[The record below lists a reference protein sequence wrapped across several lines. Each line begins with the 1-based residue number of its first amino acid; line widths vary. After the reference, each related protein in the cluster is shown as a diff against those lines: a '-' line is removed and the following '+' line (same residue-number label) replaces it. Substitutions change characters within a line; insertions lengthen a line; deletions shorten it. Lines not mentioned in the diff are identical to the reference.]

1 LLHICARYTRTRRR
15 EVEKQAEQ
23 KNAKKKEK
31 RKKMDWAA
39 DPPPSWAVFPRQ
51 PNDLNHYQ
59 VGDLVFC
66 KATPK
71 AIEPFWPGKLID
83 PIEAPS
89 AVRASCVP
97 DAVCVMF
104 YGPATI
110 KKHDRDYCWA
120 VKEQLAPFD
129 EENART
135 CKTQALPKRMRPR
148 AFETAVEEIEGVFKQ
163 FGTARLG
170 YVEGVVTHH
179 LDDAEEEEE
188 ERGVDD
194 TDEDDTDDEEY
205 DGAGDGKKK
214 NNEKRA
220 STTTQKRKAS
230 GVAASTS
237 NHKNKKP
244 TKLMKNGLQC
254 ASCGVS
260 CARKELDAKQFCLL
274 CAKMHGEGQYCP
286 CCGKVWHYANCG
298 PMIQCD
304 TCEMWVHDLCDA
316 TAAEILKKEA
326 EALKEGREEEEIPYN
341 CPTCAAGKID
351 EEAMK
356 IKAARQARE
365 AEMERKKIL
374 SQIPK
379 LPKALAKVK
388 EDIMIHV
395 DDVGVSGNHIDM
407 FHQSDAGTGDIHT
420 NVIVD
425 SKNKSTHNEGIA
437 TAENLNMFSPPP
449 SRDAAKLSTDINNK
463 ISSPP
468 SATKVGKLP
477 SRPKTAWQLF
487 GAEFSAKYKAEN
499 NLEQISN
506 HAEVY
511 RLQGMA
517 WQKLS
522 DAEKQKYEAQA
533 SEAAI
538 RFRNALLKMQKNGT
552 LQARLAKSIP
562 SVDAREQ
569 EKKLML
575 QQQKRQNKTHAE
587 KIIAA
592 NIKKVEKELNEL
604 EEDNDEVTE
613 LEEDVAKKKTAK
625 LAEKDDTEDANLRII
640 LAAKE
645 AQRAAERRVGLSGVP
660 FAEFT
665 RKSRVDWSLVPKDLS
680 ERPERVQVV
689 CNGVKGDFLTQ
700 EYRVVCLCTTCQGK
714 EGSLTATEFEK
725 HAGMGQAKK
734 WKASLRMVV
743 PERMPVGRWLDGAP
757 TKKYKERTEK
767 KEKFSKVE
775 PEKNRKVVE
784 EDQEIGEYK
793 SIYIAWAVDRC
804 AVCDDERDF
813 DFDQLITCEGCQVSV
828 HQSCYGVHEIPDQAV
843 GWLCRACE
851 HTGGVVSETPKCC
864 LCPVLGGALKPT
876 TVDGI
881 WAHSACCQW
890 IPETTVLDIETME
903 PIDNIAAIQRERWEL
918 LCTICKQRC
927 GTKVQCCHPGCFLA
941 YHPLCARGAG
951 LFMDQGDEYGNAD
964 DDPEDDTLHLISY
977 CHRHCRVDKERQKMF
992 GCVEGMRHG
1001 EEGNDGVIV
1010 SGPWIQTKASKRV
1023 QRVLDAEEEKRK
1035 KREKRELEKM
1045 MNNSDSDLSD
1055 SEGDGLCAKLRPY
1068 VPKGHPRTEADID
1081 DGDGD
1086 GIKPKIRKRL
1096 IHDDSDDERVFG
1108 GKDSED
1114 EDSDEDNDAQKE
1126 IEERQKNERELQLEE
1141 EQRAIQKRREERDQ
1155 EKRRKI
1161 AEKLAKAAVTEPK
1174 AEAEPDDINAP
1185 PVLPGGLP
1193 LPQDNVGD
1201 PNSPNISVSC
1211 KTTIGTF
1218 RPADTYIKCHCA
1230 RCANLVKDVGKDA
1243 PALWEANRWEYHC
1256 GMGHAKKWRISI
1268 KILPEGGN
1276 PSGRE
1281 RVGYE
1286 TFGSYLDKNP
1296 QITVLSR
1303 AGRPLPKGKGLK
1315 HVNLE
1320 RDPSLPPLPKRKPVY
1335 PAGQLALKNLEIDL
1349 DNVGKV
1355 DDKKMTIEEKA
1366 KNLEG
1371 KRIAIDASTATFK
1384 ESVFVKATII
1394 EAVVTRTGCRH
1405 RLNFD
1410 DEDGLKAIKTD
1421 MLSLNDPKFAI
1432 KWLNVETDETLHHDE
1447 WPDLSFLPKVAATK
1461 DEDYTQERAHAL
1473 AATARKPGPRR
1484 PSKPLDPSKFK
1495 SIFDDDDEESD
1506 DEDRECEA
1514 WVQCENDDCRKWR
1527 RVPQSIAEALAK
1539 DDADVWTCER
1549 NPEPRFADCEIEQE
1563 FLDDEID
1570 RRIELKKPKFMGDD
1584 DVVYE
1589 KAKAEKRLKREQR
1602 KELLQNSSKMK
1613 DLGEKVAED
1622 DDDSW
1627 HPELPVEVS
1636 IVCRNVPGEY
1646 NTRKSIIRCLC
1657 EKCQPTPDAPPVYHD
1672 PKNYEDHAGMPFS
1685 KKWRVSVRVCVVG
1698 GALMPLG
1705 KWLEGFGVRLSKK
1718 KKKKNK
1724 KADLNQP
1731 YGMKK
1736 FGQGLTPAQL
1746 REIQLNVY
1754 KRLGVQPPKSSD
1766 LLKAKNLGPPPKTG
1780 KRQYVGLQPYIVRG
1794 TRGGLHR
1801 ALVTSRSYT
1810 PEEWQEK
1817 YKKMQ
1822 AAKNLGCAPDAANKG
1837 LLEGTGLSLKERI
1850 LECTNTVKKRLTF
1863 GKSAI
1868 HGWGLISKVP
1878 IKAGAMVII
1887 YRGEAVRTP
1896 IADLREA
1903 RYERDGTDCYLLRAD
1918 DHTVVDCTN
1927 MGNIARFTNHSC
1939 DPNMYTKIIKS
1950 GGEHHVCFFA
1960 RIDVPAGT
1968 EMTYNY
1974 RFEIEDGKVPCYCA
1988 SQNCR
1993 GYLA

>member
-1 LLHICARYTRTRRR
+1 
-15 EVEKQAEQ
+15 
-23 KNAKKKEK
+23 
-31 RKKMDWAA
+31 MDWAV
-39 DPPPSWAVFPRQ
+39 DPPPSWAVFPKQ
-51 PNDLNHYQ
+51 PNDLNHYH

-66 KATPK
+66 KATLR

-104 YGPATI
+104 YGPASI

-135 CKTQALPKRMRPR
+135 CKKQVLPKRMRPR
-148 AFETAVEEIEGVFKQ
+148 AFETAVKEIDAVFKQ

-170 YVEGVVTHH
+170 FEDVSH
-179 LDDAEEEEE
+179 LEEDEEEEEE
-188 ERGVDD
+188 ERDADD
-194 TDEDDTDDEEY
+194 TDEEDTEDEDYGMNNRKRKKSEKITSTSN
-205 DGAGDGKKK
+205 ANVHKKK
-214 NNEKRA
+214 T
-220 STTTQKRKAS
+220 S
-230 GVAASTS
+230 AAATS
-237 NHKNKKP
+237 NHKTKKQK
-244 TKLMKNGLQC
+244 TLMKNGLQC
-254 ASCGVS
+254 ASCGMNCV
-260 CARKELDAKQFCLL
+260 RKELDAKQFCLL

-304 TCEMWVHDLCDA
+304 TCEMWVHDTCDT
-316 TAAEILKKEA
+316 TAAEILKNEA

-351 EEAMK
+351 KEAMK

-365 AEMERKKIL
+365 AEIERKKLL

-379 LPKALAKVK
+379 LPKALTKVK
-388 EDIMIHV
+388 
-395 DDVGVSGNHIDM
+395 DDVMCGDVSINEDM
-407 FHQSDAGTGDIHT
+407 FQNKNGVHAKDNDKNYAQNDAKNNVGQDAGPGTAVT
-420 NVIVD
+420 NT
-425 SKNKSTHNEGIA
+425 SLG
-437 TAENLNMFSPPP
+437 MFSPPLAGNTVKP
-449 SRDAAKLSTDINNK
+449 ATEKNKL
-463 ISSPP
+463 SSPP
-468 SATKVGKLP
+468 SATKAGKLP

-487 GAEFSAKYKAEN
+487 GADFIARYKAQN
-499 NLEQISN
+499 HLEQIAN

-522 DAEKQKYEAQA
+522 KEEKQKYEVQA
-533 SEAAI
+533 SEAAM
-538 RFRNALLKMQKNGT
+538 RFRSALLKMQKNGT
-552 LQARLAKSIP
+552 LQAKLAKAIP
-562 SVDAREQ
+562 LVDAKEQ

-575 QQQKRQNKTHAE
+575 QQQQRQNITHAE

-592 NIKKVEKELNEL
+592 NIKKAEEELDEL
-604 EEDNDEVTE
+604 EEDEDEDFE
-613 LEEDVAKKKTAK
+613 GEDKGKEGDDPTKKNRTTKKKAQKETK
-625 LAEKDDTEDANLRII
+625 TTKEMEKDDGDSNLKVM
-640 LAAKE
+640 LAERE
-645 AQRAAERRVGLSGVP
+645 AQLASERRIGLSGVP
-660 FAEFT
+660 FAQYT

-700 EYRVVCLCTTCQGK
+700 EYRVVCLCSTCQGQQ
-714 EGSLTATEFEK
+714 GSLTATEFEK

-757 TKKYKERTEK
+757 ARKYKEREK
-767 KEKFSKVE
+767 KEKVK
-775 PEKNRKVVE
+775 PDQDKKYNKKIVE
-784 EDQEIGEYK
+784 EDQEIEEYK
-793 SIYIAWAVDRC
+793 SIHIAQTVDRC

-813 DFDQLITCEGCQVSV
+813 DFDQLITCEGCQVTV

-851 HTGGVVSETPKCC
+851 HTGGVVSEMPKCC

-876 TVDGI
+876 TVDGV
-881 WAHSACCQW
+881 WAHSTCCQW
-890 IPETTVLDIETME
+890 IPETTVLDVETME

-941 YHPLCARGAG
+941 YHPLCARAAG
-951 LFMDQGDEYGNAD
+951 LFMDQGDEYGDAD
-964 DDPEDDTLHLISY
+964 EDPEDDTMHLISY
-977 CHRHCRVDKERQKMF
+977 CHRHCRVDKERQKRF
-992 GCVEGMRHG
+992 GCVEGMRYG
-1001 EEGNDGVIV
+1001 EDGNDGVIV
-1010 SGPWIQTKASKRV
+1010 SGPWIKTKASKRV
-1023 QRVLDAEEEKRK
+1023 KRVLEAEEEKRK
-1035 KREKRELEKM
+1035 KREQRELEKI
-1045 MNNSDSDLSD
+1045 MNKSDSDLSD

-1068 VPKGHPRTEADID
+1068 IPKGHPRTEADID
-1081 DGDGD
+1081 DGDD
-1086 GIKPKIRKRL
+1086 VNKPKIRKRL
-1096 IHDDSDDERVFG
+1096 VHNDSDDERAFG
-1108 GKDSED
+1108 AKDSED
-1114 EDSDEDNDAQKE
+1114 EDSDEDNEAQKE
-1126 IEERQKNERELQLEE
+1126 IEEREKNERELQLEE

-1161 AEKLAKAAVTEPK
+1161 AEKLAKAAVTKPR

-1193 LPQDNVGD
+1193 LPADNVGD
-1201 PNSPNISVSC
+1201 PNLPNISVSC
-1211 KTTIGTF
+1211 KSTIGTF

-1230 RCANLVKDVGKDA
+1230 RCVNLVNDFGKDA
-1243 PALWEANRWEYHC
+1243 PALWESNRWEHHC

-1276 PSGRE
+1276 PSRPE
-1281 RVGYE
+1281 RVKYE
-1286 TFGSYLDKNP
+1286 TFGSWLDKHP

-1303 AGRPLPKGKGLK
+1303 AGRPFPKGKTK

-1320 RDPSLPPLPKRKPVY
+1320 RDPSLPPLPKKKPVY
-1335 PAGQLALKNLEIDL
+1335 PVGQLALKNIEIDL
-1349 DNVGKV
+1349 DNFGKT
-1355 DDKKMTIEEKA
+1355 DDKKTTMEEKA

-1371 KRIAIDASTATFK
+1371 RRIAIDASTATFK
-1384 ESVFVKATII
+1384 ESVFVKATIT

-1410 DEDGLKAIKTD
+1410 DEEGLKAIKTD

-1432 KWLNVETDETLHHDE
+1432 KWLNGKTDETLHHDE
-1447 WPDLSFLPKVAATK
+1447 WPDLSFIPKVAASK

-1473 AATARKPGPRR
+1473 AATARKPGPRK

-1563 FLDDEID
+1563 FPDDEID

-1584 DVVYE
+1584 DIVYE

-1602 KELLQNSSKMK
+1602 KELLKNNSKMN
-1613 DLGEKVAED
+1613 DLVKKEADE

-1636 IVCRNVPGEY
+1636 VVCRNILGEY

-1672 PKNYEDHAGMPFS
+1672 PKKYEDHAGMPFS
-1685 KKWRVSVRVCVVG
+1685 KKWRVSIRVCVVG
-1698 GALMPLG
+1698 GVLLPLG

-1718 KKKKNK
+1718 KKKRKNK
-1724 KADLNQP
+1724 QTDANQT

-1754 KRLGVQPPKSSD
+1754 KRLGVQPPKASD
-1766 LLKAKNLGPPPKTG
+1766 LLKARNLGPPPKTG

-1794 TRGGLHR
+1794 TRGGLRR

-1817 YKKMQ
+1817 YKKSQ
-1822 AAKNLGCAPDAANKG
+1822 SAKLLGSASGAVVEKG
-1837 LLEGTGLSLKERI
+1837 PLEGTGLSLKERI
-1850 LECTNTVKKRLTF
+1850 IECANTVKKRLTF

-1887 YRGEAVRTP
+1887 YRGELVRNP

-1918 DHTVVDCTN
+1918 EHTVVDCTN

-1960 RIDVPAGT
+1960 RVDVPAGT

>member
-1 LLHICARYTRTRRR
+1 
-15 EVEKQAEQ
+15 
-23 KNAKKKEK
+23 
-31 RKKMDWAA
+31 MDWAA
-39 DPPPSWAVFPRQ
+39 DPPPSWAVFPQQ

-66 KATPK
+66 KATVR

-148 AFETAVEEIEGVFKQ
+148 AFETAVKEIERVYKQ

-170 YVEGVVTHH
+170 FVEGVVMPQNHSEEAH
-179 LDDAEEEEE
+179 EEEDE
-188 ERGVDD
+188 ERGEDD
-194 TDEDDTDDEEY
+194 TDEEDTEDEEY
-205 DGAGDGKKK
+205 DGTNNRKKKK
-214 NNEKRA
+214 NAKHA
-220 STTTQKRKAS
+220 SSTTAQKRKS
-230 GVAASTS
+230 GAVAASTS
-237 NHKNKKP
+237 SHKDKKP
-244 TKLMKNGLQC
+244 KKLMKNGLQC

-326 EALKEGREEEEIPYN
+326 DALKEGREEEEIPYN

-351 EEAMK
+351 KEAMK

-365 AEMERKKIL
+365 AELERKKLL

-388 EDIMIHV
+388 DDAMMQCDDI
-395 DDVGVSGNHIDM
+395 DVNDTHTDLI
-407 FHQSDAGTGDIHT
+407 HQSDAGDNNIKAQNDTRKESIQD
-420 NVIVD
+420 
-425 SKNKSTHNEGIA
+425 EGPA
-437 TAENLNMFSPPP
+437 SAENLNMFSPPP
-449 SRDAAKLSTDINNK
+449 ARDASKLSTDINNKDNNNNNK

-487 GAEFSAKYKAEN
+487 GADFTAKYKTEN
-499 NLEQISN
+499 HLEQISN
-506 HAEVY
+506 HAEMY

-522 DAEKQKYEAQA
+522 GSEKQRYEVQA
-533 SEAAI
+533 SEAAM

-575 QQQKRQNKTHAE
+575 QQQQRQNKTHAE
-587 KIIAA
+587 KIITA
-592 NIKKVEKELNEL
+592 NIKKAEEELNGL
-604 EEDNDEVTE
+604 EEDEDEESV
-613 LEEDVAKKKTAK
+613 LQEEREENAFEKKNKKNSQEKKEKKTTK
-625 LAEKDDTEDANLRII
+625 LTEKDDDQDANLKTI

-700 EYRVVCLCTTCQGK
+700 EYRVVCLCSMCQGR

-743 PERMPVGRWLDGAP
+743 PERMPVGRWLDGVP
-757 TKKYKERTEK
+757 VRKYKERTEK
-767 KEKFSKVE
+767 KEKFSKAI

-784 EDQEIGEYK
+784 EDQEIEDYK
-793 SIYIAWAVDRC
+793 SIHIAWTVDRC

-864 LCPVLGGALKPT
+864 LCPVIGGALKPT
-876 TVDGI
+876 TVDGV

-964 DDPEDDTLHLISY
+964 EDPEDDTMHLISY
-977 CHRHCRVDKERQKMF
+977 CHRHCRVDKERQKMY
-992 GCVEGMRHG
+992 GCVEGMRYS

-1010 SGPWIQTKASKRV
+1010 SGPWIQTKVSKRV
-1023 QRVLDAEEEKRK
+1023 ARVLEAEEEERK
-1035 KREKRELEKM
+1035 KREQREQEKIT
-1045 MNNSDSDLSD
+1045 NNSDSDLSD

-1068 VPKGHPRTEADID
+1068 IPKGHPRTEADID
-1081 DGDGD
+1081 DDDGD
-1086 GIKPKIRKRL
+1086 VVKPKIRKRL

-1114 EDSDEDNDAQKE
+1114 EDSDEDNEAQKE
-1126 IEERQKNERELQLEE
+1126 IEGREKNERELQLEE

-1161 AEKLAKAAVTEPK
+1161 AEKLAKAAVTKPK

-1193 LPQDNVGD
+1193 LPLDNVGD
-1201 PNSPNISVSC
+1201 PNLPNISVSC
-1211 KTTIGTF
+1211 KSTVGTF

-1230 RCANLVKDVGKDA
+1230 RCVHMVSDFGKDA
-1243 PALWEANRWEYHC
+1243 PSLWEANRWEHHC

-1268 KILPEGGN
+1268 KILPEGGD
-1276 PSGRE
+1276 PSNRTE

-1286 TFGSYLDKNP
+1286 TFGSYLDEHP

-1303 AGRPLPKGKGLK
+1303 AGRPLPKGKTK

-1320 RDPSLPPLPKRKPVY
+1320 RDPSLPPLPKKKAVY
-1335 PAGQLALKNLEIDL
+1335 PVGQLALRNIEIDL
-1349 DNVGKV
+1349 DNFGKK

-1366 KNLEG
+1366 KSLEG
-1371 KRIAIDASTATFK
+1371 RRIAIDASTATFK
-1384 ESVFVKATII
+1384 ESIFVKATIT

-1410 DEDGLKAIKTD
+1410 DEGGLKAIKTD

-1432 KWLNVETDETLHHDE
+1432 KWLNGETDETLHHDE
-1447 WPDLSFLPKVAATK
+1447 WPDLSFIPKVAASK

-1473 AATARKPGPRR
+1473 AATARKPGPPK

-1527 RVPQSIAEALAK
+1527 RVPQSVAEALAK

-1589 KAKAEKRLKREQR
+1589 KARAEKRLKREQR

-1613 DLGEKVAED
+1613 DLAKKAVDD

-1627 HPELPVEVS
+1627 HPELPIEVS
-1636 IVCRNVPGEY
+1636 VVCRNIIGEY

-1672 PKNYEDHAGMPFS
+1672 PKKYEDHAGMPFS
-1685 KKWRVSVRVCVVG
+1685 KKWRVSIRVCVAG
-1698 GALMPLG
+1698 GILMPLG
-1705 KWLEGFGVRLSKK
+1705 KWLEGFGVRLSKRK

-1724 KADLNQP
+1724 KADENQP

-1754 KRLGVQPPKSSD
+1754 RRLGVQPPKSTD

-1810 PEEWQEK
+1810 PEEWREK
-1817 YKKMQ
+1817 YIKSQ
-1822 AAKNLGCAPDAANKG
+1822 AARKLGGEHGASVPNKG
-1837 LLEGTGLSLKERI
+1837 PLEGTGLSLKERM

-1950 GGEHHVCFFA
+1950 GGEHHVCFFT
-1960 RIDVPAGT
+1960 RVDVPAGT

-1988 SQNCR
+1988 SHNCR